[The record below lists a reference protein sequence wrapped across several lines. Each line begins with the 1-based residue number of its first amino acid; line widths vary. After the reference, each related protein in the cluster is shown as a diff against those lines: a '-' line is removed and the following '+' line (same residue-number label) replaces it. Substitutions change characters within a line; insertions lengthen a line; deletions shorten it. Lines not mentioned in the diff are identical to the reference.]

1 VNKNTLLAFGLI
13 LATIY
18 FFQSPFYY
26 KKILKQP
33 LPQQS
38 QQLKKDTVP
47 QQEPSKQEESFV
59 ANQTQTAVVDTQY
72 SDTTAMSVVTAD
84 TIVVET
90 PEIIVGIDE
99 VGGNIVSVRTKKYH
113 NASLKNKD
121 SAKQIIELVPQG
133 MEGGANLSI
142 NGENYD
148 GLLFEFSG
156 QNTKIMVGERDST
169 AVSFVH
175 TLKDGQTIEKRFVF
189 HGTSYKIDYQIISP
203 FIAGKSL
210 TVGWT
215 AGINESED
223 NNQAAAAG
231 MSDVRKAHLY
241 DSREIEH
248 IERKKPGVE
257 DRTGMYKWAAVTSK
271 YFLIALVDDEAEDA
285 DVSITTKEIPKQDN
299 QKQQFFNY
307 GYKVTMNAAESA
319 KHFWIYAGPT
329 DISDLQKFDVNLQ
342 KVLYGGWRWF
352 FRADIWFPWIC
363 EAVLKVLLFLYS
375 IVKDYGIAILLI
387 TLIMK
392 LVTYPLTQSSNKAM
406 SKMKDVQPK
415 LNAIRQ
421 KYKNDPQKM
430 NQALMELY
438 KKEGVNPMNPGCLPM
453 FIQMPILFSL
463 FIVLRKAIELRGASS
478 VLFPWI
484 DDLSQ
489 AEVLFRLPFTL
500 PFYGDNFAIIP
511 IVSAA
516 LTFIQQKQTMK
527 DPNQQAMIYIM
538 PIFMLALFNAFPSGL
553 VIYFTFSTALAILQQ
568 TLTNKQ
574 QSAKPQISVQSTGK
588 KK

>member
-1 VNKNTLLAFGLI
+1 MNKNTLLAFGLI

-33 LPQQS
+33 IPQQS
-38 QQLKKDTVP
+38 QQQKKSDPAVP
-47 QQEPSKQEESFV
+47 EYSNKQLPSVMDQ
-59 ANQTQTAVVDTQY
+59 AQAAVVDSQQ
-72 SDTTAMSVVTAD
+72 SDSITNSIVSGD
-84 TIVVET
+84 TITIET
-90 PEIIVGIDE
+90 PELIVGIDE
-99 VGGNIVSVRTKKYH
+99 VGGNIVSIRTKKYLTTI
-113 NASLKNKD
+113 NQKNTAK
-121 SAKQIIELVPQG
+121 KQIIELVPQG

-142 NGENYD
+142 NGSNFD
-148 GLLFEFSG
+148 GLLFDYAGDNNKILVG
-156 QNTKIMVGERDST
+156 QNDST
-169 AVSFVH
+169 ALSFTH
-175 TLKDGQTIEKRFVF
+175 TLADGQKIEKRFLF
-189 HGTSYKIDYQIISP
+189 YGNSYKIGYQIISP

-223 NNQAAAAG
+223 ENQSAAAG

-241 DSREIEH
+241 DSREVEH

-257 DRTGMYKWAAVTSK
+257 ERTGLYKWAAVTSK
-271 YFLIALVDDEAEDA
+271 YFLIALVGNEAEDA
-285 DVSITTKEIPKQDN
+285 DVSIKTTEIAKREN

-307 GYKVTMNAAESA
+307 GYSVTLNAAEAA
-319 KHFWIYAGPT
+319 KNFWIYAGPT
-329 DISDLQKFDVNLQ
+329 DISDLQSFDVNLQ
-342 KVLYGGWRWF
+342 KVLYGGWSWF
-352 FRADIWFPWIC
+352 FKADIWFPWIC
-363 EAVLKVLLFLYS
+363 EAVLKILLLLYS

-387 TLIMK
+387 TVLMK
-392 LVTYPLTQSSNKAM
+392 LVTYPLTQSSMKAM

-415 LNAIRQ
+415 LTAIRQ
-421 KYKNDPQKM
+421 RYKNDPQKM

-489 AEVLFRLPFTL
+489 AEVLFHLPFSL

-568 TLTNKQ
+568 MLTNKEL
-574 QSAKPQISVQSTGK
+574 SAKQPVSVQSSGK